1 MVPEISWADYA
12 EKVISQG
19 WCVFT
24 CGTHASD
31 PVTQAAI
38 VSIVEDDDAVREALE
53 DLVRAKG
60 WAVLSFDSADA
71 FLDSGTIDQTRFL
84 ISDVTMKGMSG
95 IEMHAKLIVQGYSLP
110 TIFITAYPNPQ
121 DEATALANGAI
132 AYLEKPVG
140 SNAILASIQ
149 QAMGK
154 T

>member
-1 MVPEISWADYA
+1 M
-12 EKVISQG
+12 
-19 WCVFT
+19 FT
-24 CGTHASD
+24 CGTRASD

-53 DLVRAKG
+53 SLIRAKG

-84 ISDVTMKGMSG
+84 ISDVSMKGMSG
-95 IEMHAKLIVQGYSLP
+95 IEMHAKLIAQGYSLP